1 MYLIERDSNNDIL
14 QIYATY
20 EEREI
25 QLEKFMNLKKKKG
38 SHHRTITIIFLIF
51 Y

>member
-20 EEREI
+20 EERKI
-25 QLEKFMNLKKKKG
+25 QLEKFMNLQKKKKI
-38 SHHRTITIIFLIF
+38 SS
-51 Y
+51 

>member
-25 QLEKFMNLKKKKG
+25 QLEKFMNLKKKKDL
-38 SHHRTITIIFLIF
+38 IIELLLLSF
-51 Y
+51 